1 MYYSPE
7 PIDGYTID
15 RTGGAMEIDF
25 NVPSWLEGDSNVP
38 VPVVDPADLKVVWEL
53 QDKSQKKHPGQ
64 NSGIDMRFCKN
75 ICSPGADVIAIWHR
89 SCQLSGLGFL
99 CAAAGKI
106 FPWLKDGKPDD
117 AVFNILAT
125 MPLTGKQSGIEELIR
140 VMQKEYEA

>member
-1 MYYSPE
+1 MA
-7 PIDGYTID
+7 IKDG
-15 RTGGAMEIDF
+15 EFQIDF

-38 VPVVDPADLKVVWEL
+38 VPVVDPGDLKKVWEL
-53 QDKSQKKHPGQ
+53 QNKAQKKYPGQ
-64 NSGIDMRFCKN
+64 NTGIGLRFCEN
-75 ICSPGADVIAIWHR
+75 ICSPGADVLAIWSR
-89 SCQLSGLGFL
+89 STLLSGLGFL
-99 CAAAGKI
+99 CTAAGKT